1 MKYVFG
7 PVNSRRFGLSLGIDL
22 SPDKK
27 SCNFDCLYC
36 ELGKGKN
43 TNKIQNEPEVSE
55 VINEVSN
62 VLKKINKVD
71 VLTVTSN
78 GEPTLY
84 SKLDLLI
91 ERLNEIKRKE
101 KTLIL
106 SNGSTISS
114 PVVRQILSKF
124 DIVKLSLDT
133 ANEKTFFKLDR
144 PLKDIK
150 LREIIEG
157 MISFRK
163 IYKGELIIEI
173 LIVEGINDTIEEM
186 ILLKDVLNEIK
197 PDRIDI
203 GTIDRPPAYNIEPI
217 SSEKL
222 FNLSE
227 VFLGFNINVIYRNS
241 ENIKR
246 KITLNEE
253 DVLNTLR
260 KRPLTISDIQTLY
273 DNKTQKLIETML
285 DKKILKIKNVGNVSF
300 IFAR

>member
-114 PVVRQILSKF
+114 PVVRQILFKF

>member
-62 VLKKINKVD
+62 VLKKINKID

-114 PVVRQILSKF
+114 PVVKQTLSKF

>member
-114 PVVRQILSKF
+114 PVVKQTLSKF